1 MEGGEFITIH
11 KVAHPVVVYVGPFV
25 VTGRLHTIQEAT
37 LAQALDAMLE
47 DFVAITQPSLLC
59 MTNRALSLKEGV
71 IAAVRKGKI
80 VALHERLSSA

>member
-1 MEGGEFITIH
+1 
-11 KVAHPVVVYVGPFV
+11 
-25 VTGRLHTIQEAT
+25 
-37 LAQALDAMLE
+37 MLE

-71 IAAVRKGKI
+71 VAAVRKGKI